1 MKNGKNLILKN
12 AILEIMIERI
22 NISNYKSICN
32 AEIDLKAINI
42 LIGPN
47 GAGKS
52 NFISFFELTRNML
65 EQRLGRYLLE
75 HGGIDSMLYRGR
87 KISDNIS
94 ALIDFE
100 NCNAFA
106 FKLKPTQGPKAYIE
120 YTKDFFNNRKLK
132 DKKYEEFWNP
142 HTWDVNV
149 EESAILTNPQWRAGY
164 IRSFLKSFTV
174 YHFHDTSLSSPMRQL
189 SRIGDNEYLR
199 HDGSNLAA
207 YLFKLKNTDIKSFN
221 LIEGTIR
228 SIAPYFKEF
237 KLIPNKIMEGF
248 IGLEWEERDT
258 DTYMDATNFSD
269 GTLRFIA
276 LATLLLQPDSP
287 KTIII
292 DEPELGLHP
301 AAIIK
306 LGALIKRA
314 AIRTQIII
322 ATQSIELINN
332 FSINDL
338 LVVGRDEN
346 QSTFHR
352 LNEEDFSEWRDA
364 YSVGE
369 LWEKNIIGGRP

>member
-1 MKNGKNLILKN
+1 
-12 AILEIMIERI
+12 MIERI

-132 DKKYEEFWNP
+132 DKKYEESWNP

>member
-1 MKNGKNLILKN
+1 
-12 AILEIMIERI
+12 MIEKI
-22 NISNYKSICN
+22 NISNYKSIRN
-32 AEIDLKAINI
+32 AEIDLKKINI

-52 NFISFFELTRNML
+52 NFISFFDLTRYLL
-65 EQRLGRYLLE
+65 EQRLGSYLLE

-87 KISDNIS
+87 KVSDNIS

-100 NCNAFA
+100 NRNAFV

-120 YTKDFFNNRKLK
+120 YTKDFFNNRNLD
-132 DKKYEEFWNP
+132 DKRYEESWNP
-142 HTWDVNV
+142 HIWDV
-149 EESAILTNPQWRAGY
+149 
-164 IRSFLKSFTV
+164 TV

-189 SRIGDNEYLR
+189 SRTGDNEYLR

-207 YLFKLKNTDIKSFN
+207 YLFKLKNTDIRSFN

-258 DTYMDATNFSD
+258 DVYLDATNFSD

-314 AIRTQIII
+314 SISTQIII
-322 ATQSIELINN
+322 ATQSVELINN

-338 LVVGRDEN
+338 IIVGRNDN

-352 LNEEDFSEWRDA
+352 LNEDDFSEWRNS

>member
-1 MKNGKNLILKN
+1 
-12 AILEIMIERI
+12 MIERI
-22 NISNYKSICN
+22 NISNYKSIRN
-32 AEIDLKAINI
+32 AEIDLKRINI

-52 NFISFFELTRNML
+52 NFISFFDLTRHLL
-65 EQRLGRYLLE
+65 EQRLGSYLLE

-87 KISDNIS
+87 KNSDNIS

-100 NCNAFA
+100 NRNAFV

-120 YTKDFFNNRKLK
+120 YTKDFFNKRNLN
-132 DKKYEEFWNP
+132 DKKYEESWNL
-142 HTWDVNV
+142 HIWDVNV
-149 EESAILTNPQWRAGY
+149 EESAILNKPQWSSGY
-164 IRSFLKSFTV
+164 IRNFLKCFIV
-174 YHFHDTSLSSPMRQL
+174 YHFHDTSLSSPMRRL

-207 YLFKLKNTDIKSFN
+207 YLYKLKNTDIKSYN

-258 DTYMDATNFSD
+258 DVYLDANNFSD

-276 LATLLLQPDSP
+276 LATLLLQPNSP

-314 AIRTQIII
+314 STNTQLII
-322 ATQSIELINN
+322 ATQSVELINN

-338 LVVGRDEN
+338 IIVGRNDN

-352 LNEEDFSEWRDA
+352 LNEDDFTEWRNS

>member
-1 MKNGKNLILKN
+1 
-12 AILEIMIERI
+12 MIERI
-22 NISNYKSICN
+22 NISNYKSIRN
-32 AEIDLKAINI
+32 AEIDLKRINI

-52 NFISFFELTRNML
+52 NFISFFELTRHML
-65 EQRLGRYLLE
+65 EQRLGSYVLA

-87 KISDNIS
+87 KVSDNIS

-100 NCNAFA
+100 NCNAFV

-120 YTKDFFNNRKLK
+120 YTKDFFNNRNLT
-132 DKKYEEFWNP
+132 DKKYEESWNR

-149 EESAILTNPQWRAGY
+149 EESAILTKPQWRAGY

-174 YHFHDTSLSSPMRQL
+174 YHFHDTSLSSPMRQP

-207 YLFKLKNTDIKSFN
+207 YLFKLKNTDIKAFN

-258 DTYMDATNFSD
+258 DAYMDATNFSD

-314 AIRTQIII
+314 ASKTQIIV

-338 LVVGRDEN
+338 LVVGRDES

>member
-132 DKKYEEFWNP
+132 DKKYEESWNP

-306 LGALIKRA
+306 LGALIKRT

>member
-1 MKNGKNLILKN
+1 
-12 AILEIMIERI
+12 MIERI
-22 NISNYKSICN
+22 SISNYKSIKY
-32 AEIDLKAINI
+32 AEIDLKMINI

-52 NFISFFELTRNML
+52 NFISFFELTRHML
-65 EQRLGRYLLE
+65 EQRLGSYLLE

-87 KISDNIS
+87 KNSDSIS

-100 NCNAFA
+100 NCNAFV

-120 YTKDFFNNRKLK
+120 YSKDFFNNRNLS
-132 DKKYEEFWNP
+132 DKKYEETWNVR
-142 HTWDVNV
+142 TWDVNA

-164 IRSFLKSFTV
+164 IRNFLKSFTV
-174 YHFHDTSLSSPMRQL
+174 YHFHDTSLSSPMRRP
-189 SRIGDNEYLR
+189 SRTGDNEYLR
-199 HDGSNLAA
+199 YDGSNLAA
-207 YLFKLKNTDIKSFN
+207 YLYKLKNTDIRAYN
-221 LIEGTIR
+221 LIESTIR
-228 SIAPYFKEF
+228 SIAPYFKNF
-237 KLIPNKIMEGF
+237 RLSPDKIMPGY

-258 DTYMDATNFSD
+258 DMYLDATNFSD

-314 AIRTQIII
+314 SLTTQIII
-322 ATQSIELINN
+322 ATQSVELINN
-332 FSINDL
+332 FNINDL
-338 LVVGRDEN
+338 IIVGRDDS
-346 QSTFHR
+346 QSTFSR
-352 LNEEDFSEWRDA
+352 LEDEAFCEWRKS

>member
-1 MKNGKNLILKN
+1 
-12 AILEIMIERI
+12 MIERI
-22 NISNYKSICN
+22 NISNYKSIRN
-32 AEIDLKAINI
+32 AGIDLKMINI

-52 NFISFFELTRNML
+52 NFISFFDLTRHML
-65 EQRLGRYLLE
+65 EQRLGGYLLE
-75 HGGIDSMLYRGR
+75 HGGIGSMLYRGR
-87 KISDNIS
+87 KVSDSIS

-100 NCNAFA
+100 NRNAFV

-120 YTKDFFNNRKLK
+120 YTKDFFNNRGLT
-132 DKKYEEFWNP
+132 DKRYEETWNE

-149 EESAILTNPQWRAGY
+149 EESAILTKPQWRAGY
-164 IRSFLKSFTV
+164 IRNFLRSFTV

-189 SRIGDNEYLR
+189 SRTGDNEYLR

-207 YLFKLKNTDIKSFN
+207 YLYKLKNADVKAYN

-228 SIAPYFKEF
+228 SIAPYFKQF
-237 KLIPNKIMEGF
+237 RLVPNKIMEGY

-258 DTYMDATNFSD
+258 DVYLDATNLSD

-301 AAIIK
+301 AAINK
-306 LGALIKRA
+306 LGSLIKRA
-314 AIRTQIII
+314 SLKTQLII
-322 ATQSIELINN
+322 ATQSVELINN
-332 FSINDL
+332 FSIDDL
-338 LVVGRDEN
+338 IIVGRDDN

-352 LNEEDFSEWRDA
+352 LNEADFSEWRNA

>member
-1 MKNGKNLILKN
+1 
-12 AILEIMIERI
+12 MIERI
-22 NISNYKSICN
+22 KISNYKSIRH
-32 AEIDLKAINI
+32 AQIDLTMLNI

-52 NFISFFELTRNML
+52 NFITFFDLTRHML
-65 EQRLGRYLLE
+65 EQRLSSYLLE

-87 KISDNIS
+87 KVSDSIS

-100 NCNAFA
+100 NRNAFV

-120 YTKDFFNNRKLK
+120 YTKDYFNNRSLS
-132 DKKYEEFWNP
+132 DKRYEDNWNG

-149 EESAILTNPQWRAGY
+149 EESAILTKPQWRAEY
-164 IRSFLKSFTV
+164 IRSFLRSFTV
-174 YHFHDTSLSSPMRQL
+174 YHFHDTSLTSPMRQL
-189 SRIGDNEYLR
+189 SRVGDNEYLR

-207 YLFKLKNTDIKSFN
+207 FLYKLKNSDPKRFN

-228 SIAPYFKEF
+228 TIAPYFKEF
-237 KLIPNKIMEGF
+237 KLTPNKIMEGF
-248 IGLEWEERDT
+248 IGLEWEERDS
-258 DTYMDATNFSD
+258 DMYLDASNFSD

-276 LATLLLQPDSP
+276 LATLLLQPDLP

-301 AAIIK
+301 AAMVKLSAMIK
-306 LGALIKRA
+306 SVSSQ
-314 AIRTQIII
+314 TQIII
-322 ATQSIELINN
+322 ATQSIGLINH

-338 LVVGRDEN
+338 IVVGRNDN
-346 QSTFHR
+346 QSVFNR
-352 LNEEDFSEWRDA
+352 LDEDDFSQWLEE

>member
-1 MKNGKNLILKN
+1 
-12 AILEIMIERI
+12 MIERI
-22 NISNYKSICN
+22 KISNYKSIRN
-32 AEIDLKAINI
+32 AEIDLKMINI

-52 NFISFFELTRNML
+52 NFISFFDLTRHLL
-65 EQRLGRYLLE
+65 EQRLGGYLLE
-75 HGGIDSMLYRGR
+75 HGGIDSILYRGR
-87 KISDNIS
+87 KISDNIT

-100 NCNAFA
+100 NRNAFV

-120 YTKDFFNNRKLK
+120 YTKDLLNSSNLK
-132 DKKYEEFWNP
+132 DKKYEESWLS
-142 HTWDVNV
+142 HVWDVNV
-149 EESAILTNPQWRAGY
+149 EESAIMANTQWRAGY
-164 IRSFLKSFTV
+164 ICNFLRSFTV

-199 HDGSNLAA
+199 PDGSNLAA
-207 YLFKLKNTDIKSFN
+207 YLYKLKNSDIKSYN

-258 DTYMDATNFSD
+258 DVYLDATNFSD

-314 AIRTQIII
+314 SIRTQIII
-322 ATQSIELINN
+322 ATQSIELMNN

-338 LVVGRDEN
+338 LVVGRDEK
-346 QSTFHR
+346 QSTFQR
-352 LNEEDFSEWRDA
+352 LNEADFSEWRDA

>member
-1 MKNGKNLILKN
+1 ML
-12 AILEIMIERI
+12 
-22 NISNYKSICN
+22 
-32 AEIDLKAINI
+32 NI

-52 NFISFFELTRNML
+52 NFISFFDLTRHML
-65 EQRLGRYLLE
+65 EQRLGSYLLE

-87 KISDNIS
+87 KNSDSIS

-100 NCNAFA
+100 NRNAFT
-106 FKLKPTQGPKAYIE
+106 FKLRPTQGPKAYIE
-120 YTKDFFNNRKLK
+120 YTKDFFNNRNLS
-132 DKKYEEFWNP
+132 DKQYTESWNP
-142 HTWDVNV
+142 HIWDSNV
-149 EESAILTNPQWRAGY
+149 EESQILNKSQWRAGY
-164 IRSFLKSFTV
+164 LRNFLNSFTV

-207 YLFKLKNTDIKSFN
+207 FLYRLKNKDAKAYN

-228 SIAPYFKEF
+228 AIAPYFKEF
-237 KLIPNKIMEGF
+237 KLIPNKIMEGY

-258 DTYMDATNFSD
+258 DMYLDATNFSD

-276 LATLLLQPDSP
+276 LATLLLQPDAP
-287 KTIII
+287 ETIII

-301 AAIIK
+301 AAMVKLAAMIK
-306 LGALIKRA
+306 KASVN
-314 AIRTQIII
+314 TQIII
-322 ATQSIELINN
+322 ATQSVALINN
-332 FSINDL
+332 FSIDDL
-338 LVVGRDEN
+338 IVVGRNDN
-346 QSTFHR
+346 QSAFYR
-352 LNEEDFSEWRDA
+352 LNQEDFSQWLEE

>member
-1 MKNGKNLILKN
+1 M
-12 AILEIMIERI
+12 E
-22 NISNYKSICN
+22 
-32 AEIDLKAINI
+32 
-42 LIGPN
+42 
-47 GAGKS
+47 
-52 NFISFFELTRNML
+52 ELTL
-65 EQRLGRYLLE
+65 CYIGAEKFP
-75 HGGIDSMLYRGR
+75 I
-87 KISDNIS
+87 IS

-100 NCNAFA
+100 NRNAFV

-120 YTKDFFNNRKLK
+120 FTKDFFNNKCLN
-132 DKKYEEFWNP
+132 DKKYEESWHL

-149 EESAILTNPQWRAGY
+149 EESAILTRPQWRAEY

-199 HDGSNLAA
+199 HDGANLAA
-207 YLFKLKNTDIKSFN
+207 YLFKLKNSDIKSYN

-228 SIAPYFKEF
+228 SIARYFKEF

-248 IGLEWEERDT
+248 VGLEWEERDT
-258 DTYMDATNFSD
+258 DAYMDATNFSD

-301 AAIIK
+301 AAIVK

-314 AIRTQIII
+314 AIRTQIIV

>member
-1 MKNGKNLILKN
+1 
-12 AILEIMIERI
+12 MIERI
-22 NISNYKSICN
+22 EISNYKSIRH
-32 AEIDLKAINI
+32 AEIDLKMLNI

-52 NFISFFELTRNML
+52 NFISFFDLTRHLL
-65 EQRLGRYLLE
+65 EQRLNNYLLE

-87 KISDNIS
+87 KASDSIS

-100 NCNAFA
+100 NRNAFE
-106 FKLKPTQGPKAYIE
+106 FKLKPSQGPKAYIE
-120 YTKDFFNNRKLK
+120 FTKDFFNKGGLG
-132 DKKYEEFWNP
+132 DKRYEESW
-142 HTWDVNV
+142 HAHIWDTNV
-149 EESAILTNPQWRAGY
+149 EESAILTKPQWRAGY
-164 IRSFLKSFTV
+164 IRNFLRSFTV
-174 YHFHDTSLSSPMRQL
+174 YHFHDTSRTSPMRQL

-207 YLFKLKNTDIKSFN
+207 FLYKLKNTDVKSFN
-221 LIEGTIR
+221 LIESTIR

-237 KLIPNKIMEGF
+237 KLIPNKIMEGY

-258 DTYMDATNFSD
+258 DMYLDASNFSD

-287 KTIII
+287 NTIII

-301 AAIIK
+301 AAMVK
-306 LGALIKRA
+306 LSALIKRA
-314 AIRTQIII
+314 SIKTQIII
-322 ATQSIELINN
+322 ATQSIALINN
-332 FSINDL
+332 FSIEDL
-338 LVVGRDEN
+338 IVVGRHDN
-346 QSTFHR
+346 QSTFER
-352 LNEEDFSEWRDA
+352 LDQTDFSQWLEE

>member
-1 MKNGKNLILKN
+1 
-12 AILEIMIERI
+12 MIEKI
-22 NISNYKSICN
+22 NISNYKSIRN
-32 AEIDLKAINI
+32 AEIDLKKINI

-52 NFISFFELTRNML
+52 NFISFFDLTRYLL
-65 EQRLGRYLLE
+65 EQRLGSYLLE

-87 KISDNIS
+87 KVSDNIS

-100 NCNAFA
+100 NRNAFV

-120 YTKDFFNNRKLK
+120 YTKDFFNNRNLD
-132 DKKYEEFWNP
+132 DKRYEVSWNP
-142 HTWDVNV
+142 HIWDVNV
-149 EESAILTNPQWRAGY
+149 EESAILTKPQWRAGY

-189 SRIGDNEYLR
+189 SRTGDNEYLR

-207 YLFKLKNTDIKSFN
+207 YLFKLKNTDIRSFN

-228 SIAPYFKEF
+228 SIAPYFKGF

-258 DTYMDATNFSD
+258 DVYLDATNFSD

-314 AIRTQIII
+314 SISTQIII
-322 ATQSIELINN
+322 ATQSVELINN

-338 LVVGRDEN
+338 IIVGRNDN

-352 LNEEDFSEWRDA
+352 LNEDDFSEWRNS

>member
-1 MKNGKNLILKN
+1 
-12 AILEIMIERI
+12 
-22 NISNYKSICN
+22 
-32 AEIDLKAINI
+32 
-42 LIGPN
+42 
-47 GAGKS
+47 
-52 NFISFFELTRNML
+52 
-65 EQRLGRYLLE
+65 
-75 HGGIDSMLYRGR
+75 
-87 KISDNIS
+87 
-94 ALIDFE
+94 
-100 NCNAFA
+100 
-106 FKLKPTQGPKAYIE
+106 
-120 YTKDFFNNRKLK
+120 
-132 DKKYEEFWNP
+132 
-142 HTWDVNV
+142 
-149 EESAILTNPQWRAGY
+149 
-164 IRSFLKSFTV
+164 
-174 YHFHDTSLSSPMRQL
+174 MRQL
-189 SRIGDNEYLR
+189 SRTGDNEYLR

-207 YLFKLKNTDIKSFN
+207 YLFKLKNTDIRSFN

-258 DTYMDATNFSD
+258 DVYLDATNFSD

-314 AIRTQIII
+314 SISTQIII
-322 ATQSIELINN
+322 ATQSVELINN

-338 LVVGRDEN
+338 IIVGRNDN

-352 LNEEDFSEWRDA
+352 LNEDDFSEWRNS

>member
-1 MKNGKNLILKN
+1 
-12 AILEIMIERI
+12 MIERI
-22 NISNYKSICN
+22 DIHNYKSIRD
-32 AEIDLKAINI
+32 ADIDLRMLNI

-52 NFISFFELTRNML
+52 NFISFFDLTRHML
-65 EQRLGRYLLE
+65 EQRLGSYLLE

-87 KISDNIS
+87 KNSDSIS

-100 NCNAFA
+100 NRNAFT
-106 FKLKPTQGPKAYIE
+106 FKLRPTQGPKAYIE
-120 YTKDFFNNRKLK
+120 YTKDFFNNRNLS
-132 DKKYEEFWNP
+132 DKQYTESWNP
-142 HTWDVNV
+142 HIWDSNV
-149 EESAILTNPQWRAGY
+149 EESQILNKSQWRAGY
-164 IRSFLKSFTV
+164 LRNFLNSFTV

-207 YLFKLKNTDIKSFN
+207 FLYRLKNKDAKAYN

-228 SIAPYFKEF
+228 AIAPYFKEF
-237 KLIPNKIMEGF
+237 KLIPNKIMEGY

-258 DTYMDATNFSD
+258 DMYLDATNFSD

-276 LATLLLQPDSP
+276 LATLLLQPDAP
-287 KTIII
+287 ETIII

-301 AAIIK
+301 AAMVKLAAMIK
-306 LGALIKRA
+306 KASVN
-314 AIRTQIII
+314 TQIII
-322 ATQSIELINN
+322 ATQSVALINN
-332 FSINDL
+332 FSIDDL
-338 LVVGRDEN
+338 IVVGRNDN
-346 QSTFHR
+346 QSAFYR
-352 LNEEDFSEWRDA
+352 LNQEDFSQWLEE

>member
-1 MKNGKNLILKN
+1 
-12 AILEIMIERI
+12 MIERI
-22 NISNYKSICN
+22 NISNYKSIRY
-32 AEIDLKAINI
+32 AEIDLKMINI

-52 NFISFFELTRNML
+52 NFISFFDLTKHLL

-75 HGGIDSMLYRGR
+75 HGGIDSLLYRGR
-87 KISDNIS
+87 KVSDNIS

-100 NCNAFA
+100 NRNAFV
-106 FKLKPTQGPKAYIE
+106 FKLKPMLGAKAYIE
-120 YTKDFFNNRKLK
+120 YTKDFFNNCSLS
-132 DKKYEEFWNP
+132 DKNYDDSWQP

-174 YHFHDTSLSSPMRQL
+174 YHFHDTSLTSPMRRL
-189 SRIGDNEYLR
+189 SRIEDNEYLR

-207 YLFKLKNTDIKSFN
+207 YLYKLKKTDIKSYN

-237 KLIPNKIMEGF
+237 KLIPNKIMDGF
-248 IGLEWEERDT
+248 IGLEWEERYT
-258 DTYMDATNFSD
+258 DVYMDATNFSD

-306 LGALIKRA
+306 LGALIKRTSMK
-314 AIRTQIII
+314 TQINPEDINSAPETAPSKRLIRII
-322 ATQSIELINN
+322 PDYDKVLYGIIVALEIGLPTMLEKCLRFRAWVEVLIQKCK
-332 FSINDL
+332 D
-338 LVVGRDEN
+338 
-346 QSTFHR
+346 
-352 LNEEDFSEWRDA
+352 
-364 YSVGE
+364 
-369 LWEKNIIGGRP
+369 

>member
-1 MKNGKNLILKN
+1 
-12 AILEIMIERI
+12 MIERI
-22 NISNYKSICN
+22 EISNYKSIRH
-32 AEIDLKAINI
+32 AEIDLKMLNI

-52 NFISFFELTRNML
+52 NFISFFDLTRHML
-65 EQRLGRYLLE
+65 EQRLNNYLLE

-87 KISDNIS
+87 KISDSIS

-100 NCNAFA
+100 NRNAFE
-106 FKLKPTQGPKAYIE
+106 FKLKPSQGPKAYIE
-120 YTKDFFNNRKLK
+120 FTKDFFNNGGHT
-132 DKKYEEFWNP
+132 DKRYEESWNA
-142 HTWDVNV
+142 HIWDTNV
-149 EESAILTNPQWRAGY
+149 EESAILTRPQWRAGY
-164 IRSFLKSFTV
+164 IRNFLRSFTV
-174 YHFHDTSLSSPMRQL
+174 YHFHDTSLTSPMRQL

-207 YLFKLKNTDIKSFN
+207 FLYKLKNTDTKSFN

-237 KLIPNKIMEGF
+237 KLIPNKIMEGY

-258 DTYMDATNFSD
+258 DMYLDASNFSD

-287 KTIII
+287 NTIII

-301 AAIIK
+301 AAMVK
-306 LGALIKRA
+306 LSALIKRA
-314 AIRTQIII
+314 STQTQIII
-322 ATQSIELINN
+322 ATQSVALINN
-332 FSINDL
+332 FSIDDL
-338 LVVGRDEN
+338 IVVGRNDN
-346 QSTFHR
+346 QSTFDR
-352 LNEEDFSEWRDA
+352 LDQTDFSQWLEE

>member
-1 MKNGKNLILKN
+1 
-12 AILEIMIERI
+12 MIERI
-22 NISNYKSICN
+22 NISNYKSIHN
-32 AEIDLKAINI
+32 TEIDLKMTNI

-52 NFISFFELTRNML
+52 NFISFFELTRHLL
-65 EQRLGRYLLE
+65 EQRLGSYLLE

-87 KISDNIS
+87 KVSDNIS

-100 NCNAFA
+100 NRNAFA
-106 FKLKPTQGPKAYIE
+106 FKLRPTQGPKAYIE
-120 YTKDFFNNRKLK
+120 YTKDFFNNNNLDNKN
-132 DKKYEEFWNP
+132 YEESWHP
-142 HTWDVNV
+142 HTCDVNV
-149 EESAILTNPQWRAGY
+149 EESAIFTNPQWRAGY
-164 IRSFLKSFTV
+164 IHSFLKSFTV
-174 YHFHDTSLSSPMRQL
+174 YHFHDTSLTSPMRRL

-207 YLFKLKNTDIKSFN
+207 YLYKLKNTDLKSYN

-228 SIAPYFKEF
+228 STAPYFKEF
-237 KLIPNKIMEGF
+237 KLTPNKIMDGF
-248 IGLEWEERDT
+248 VGLEWEERDT
-258 DTYMDATNFSD
+258 DVYMDATNFSD

-314 AIRTQIII
+314 AIKTQIIV

-338 LVVGRDEN
+338 LIVERDNN

-352 LNEEDFSEWRDA
+352 LDENDFSEWRDA

>member
-1 MKNGKNLILKN
+1 
-12 AILEIMIERI
+12 MI
-22 NISNYKSICN
+22 NV
-32 AEIDLKAINI
+32 

-52 NFISFFELTRNML
+52 NFISFFDLTRHLL
-65 EQRLGRYLLE
+65 EQRLGSYLLE

-87 KISDNIS
+87 KVSDNIS

-100 NCNAFA
+100 NRNAFV

-120 YTKDFFNNRKLK
+120 YTKDLFNNRGLK
-132 DKKYEEFWNP
+132 DKKYEESWNL

-149 EESAILTNPQWRAGY
+149 EESAILTKPQWRAGY

-207 YLFKLKNTDIKSFN
+207 YIFKLKNTDIKSYN

-228 SIAPYFKEF
+228 SITPYFKEF

-258 DTYMDATNFSD
+258 DLYLDATNFSD

-276 LATLLLQPDSP
+276 LATLLLQPNPP

-301 AAIIK
+301 AAINK
-306 LGALIKRA
+306 LGALIRRA
-314 AIRTQIII
+314 SNRSQIII
-322 ATQSIELINN
+322 ATQSV
-332 FSINDL
+332 S
-338 LVVGRDEN
+338 VVDCFTPEDIIVVNRRNG
-346 QSTFHR
+346 QSTFDR
-352 LNEEDFSEWRDA
+352 LDESMYTNWLSE
-364 YSVGE
+364 YSLGE
-369 LWEKNIIGGRP
+369 VWEKNIIGGQP

>member
-1 MKNGKNLILKN
+1 MKNGKKSILKN
-12 AILEIMIERI
+12 AIPENMIERI
-22 NISNYKSICN
+22 NISNYKSIRN

-65 EQRLGRYLLE
+65 EQRLSSYLLE

-87 KISDNIS
+87 KVSDNIS

-100 NCNAFA
+100 NCNAFV

-120 YTKDFFNNRKLK
+120 YTKDFFNNRNLK
-132 DKKYEEFWNP
+132 DKKYEESWNP

-149 EESAILTNPQWRAGY
+149 EESAILIKPQWRAGY

-221 LIEGTIR
+221 LIESTIR

-258 DTYMDATNFSD
+258 DAYMDATNFSD

-276 LATLLLQPDSP
+276 LATLLLQHDSP

-352 LNEEDFSEWRDA
+352 LNEEDFSEWIEA